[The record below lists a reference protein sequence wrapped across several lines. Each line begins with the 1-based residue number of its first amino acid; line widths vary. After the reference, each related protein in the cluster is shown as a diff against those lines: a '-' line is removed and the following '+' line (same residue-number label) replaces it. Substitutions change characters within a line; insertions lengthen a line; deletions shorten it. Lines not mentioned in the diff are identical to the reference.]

1 MNEKKDTLTEGVG
14 QLSMGG
20 QQLLREPDSW
30 KRVSGIIRQE
40 RSGCSEGI
48 GMLQEQLASAE
59 GQMAQLGEAVNQLTE
74 GAGALVRTRSD

>member
-20 QQLLREPDSW
+20 QQLAQGTGQLEKGVRDYTA
-30 KRVSGIIRQE
+30 GAE
-40 RSGCSEGI
+40 RLDEGI

-59 GQMAQLGEAVNQLTE
+59 GQNGTAW
-74 GAGALVRTRSD
+74 